1 MIKTSIWLSLLCA
14 FLANAQNHDIRAN
27 EAPFSLTL
35 EQLNNWTPQS
45 EFTSPA
51 NISNLPLARRYPAQL
66 DAARANL
73 DSQAKVLYAPDG
85 MNNFANYLDTQP
97 KFNLYNFTHWSQID
111 VLNWFAGTADH
122 VVQIP
127 AKPWVDTAHKNGVK
141 VIGSIFLAIAKYGG
155 SADTAKRLLKQDEQG
170 RFVMAHRLVDIAQY
184 YGFDGWLMNQETN
197 LTAIKDA
204 NNDLI
209 EGHSDP
215 ERGAALGK
223 KMLAFM
229 QYLTAIAPQGMEI
242 HWYDSMLVTGE
253 VRWQNELNDKNK
265 AFLQQGVASADAI
278 FMNYWW
284 DKSMVQDS
292 VRVAEQLGR
301 SAYDVYFGADLWP
314 SRNAQRA
321 FSRSQWLAD
330 LFDAE
335 SGQALT
341 SIALFAPNFNF
352 NFSGESHTPV
362 FSHFKDNAQDHRS
375 FYRTEQRLFTGDD
388 LNLAINDEQSWPG
401 IGRYLPAKT
410 TVSSLPFVTHFNTGQ
425 GKVLIEDGQKTADG
439 WTDMSKQDLLPTWQ
453 FAVYGSQTLDP
464 HYDFEQ
470 VYSGGS
476 SLAFVGQLSA
486 SVTHIPLYQ
495 TNFVLGVN
503 HKAKLTLTGDSK
515 GMSFYLQTASGQRTT
530 YSLADYVPVL
540 GSRGIWR
547 TYSIPLSQLANQ
559 QVMQLGVLFSGERS
573 VAEVAVNLGQL
584 AIEL

>member
-1 MIKTSIWLSLLCA
+1 MGKIAGLLLVLCA
-14 FLANAQNHDIRAN
+14 LAVNADELTIRAN
-27 EAPFSLTL
+27 EAPFALTL
-35 EQLNNWTPQS
+35 EQAMNWAPER

-51 NISNLPLARRYPAQL
+51 NISTVPLARRYPAQL
-66 DAARANL
+66 DDTRGSL
-73 DSQAKVLYAPDG
+73 DTRAKVLYAPDG
-85 MNNFANYLDTQP
+85 MNNFANYLVTQP

-122 VVQIP
+122 VVQLP

-155 SADTAKRLLKQDEQG
+155 SPDTAEKLLKQDEQG

-204 NNDLI
+204 NNELV
-209 EGHSDP
+209 EGQRDP

-223 KMLAFM
+223 KILAFM

-242 HWYDSMLVTGE
+242 HWYDSMLENGE

-265 AFLQQGVASADAI
+265 AFLSQGVHSADAM

-284 DKSMVQDS
+284 NKPMVESS
-292 VRVAEQLGR
+292 VEIAQQLGR
-301 SAYDVYFGADLWP
+301 SRYDLYFGADLWP

-321 FSRSQWLAD
+321 FSRSQWLND
-330 LFDAE
+330 LFDTE
-335 SGQALT
+335 SGHGLT

-352 NFSGESHTPV
+352 NFAGEDHTPI
-362 FSHFKDNAQDHRS
+362 FSHFKDNAQDPLS
-375 FYRTEQRLFTGDD
+375 FYQTEQRLFTGDD
-388 LNLAINDEQSWPG
+388 LNLAVNDEKSWPG

-410 TVSSLPFVTHFNTGQ
+410 TISSLPFITHFNTGQ

-453 FAVYGSQTLDP
+453 FAVYGSQNLDP
-464 HYDFEQ
+464 HYDFEH

-476 SLAFVGQLSA
+476 SLAFEGKLQSQDA
-486 SVTHIPLYQ
+486 RIPLYQ
-495 TNFVLGVN
+495 TNFVLGDEQV
-503 HKAKLTLTGDSK
+503 ATLTIK
-515 GMSFYLQTASGQRTT
+515 GGSQSMSFYLQAASGERTIYALSD
-530 YSLADYVPVL
+530 YSPKSEHQGEWY
-540 GSRGIWR
+540 R
-547 TYSIPLSQLANQ
+547 YSIPLNKLAAQ
-559 QVMQLGVLFSGERS
+559 HIVQLGVSFSAQS
-573 VAEVAVNLGQL
+573 SDVSVNLGEL
-584 AIEL
+584 AIK